1 MPNWCLSSYT
11 IEGDKKEIDTLFS
24 IMSELES
31 LPQAAA
37 KSDYGKRW
45 LGCLVNRLGGDTD
58 KVCCRSEWSNL
69 ERKDDTITFMTE
81 TAWNPCNETWDFIC
95 EKFKSLRYFYIAE
108 ECGMSLYETN
118 DTDGKYYR
126 DRYKVELCTPDGEDM
141 SEYFDNIESAVSWI
155 AEQSGEDV
163 KTAEEAY
170 MLNGRWDEQDGYC
183 VIHQFDINGN

>member
-24 IMSELES
+24 IMSELEN

-37 KSDYGKRW
+37 KSDFGKRW
-45 LGCLVNRLGGDTD
+45 LGCLVSRLGGDTD
-58 KVCCRSEWSNL
+58 KVYCRGEWSNL
-69 ERKDDTITFMTE
+69 ERNGDTITFTTE
-81 TAWNPCNETWDFIC
+81 TAWNPCNETWNFIC
-95 EKFKSLRYFYIAE
+95 EKFKSLRYFYAAE
-108 ECGMSLYETN
+108 ECGLTLYETN
-118 DTDGKYYR
+118 DADGKYYH
-126 DRYKVELCTPDGEDM
+126 DKYKVELCTPAGEYM
-141 SEYFDNIESAVSWI
+141 SEYFGDIESAVSWV

-183 VIHQFDINGN
+183 VIHRFDIKGN